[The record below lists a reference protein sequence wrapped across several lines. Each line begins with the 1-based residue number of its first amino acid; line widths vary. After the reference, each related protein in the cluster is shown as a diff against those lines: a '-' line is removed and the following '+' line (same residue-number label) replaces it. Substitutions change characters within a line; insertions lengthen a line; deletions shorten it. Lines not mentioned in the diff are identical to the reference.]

1 MKKSL
6 TALALLT
13 TATITLAGCGSKGAD
28 PAPTSVETTTATASA
43 DATESAA
50 ASKTLELLNG
60 LTFKGEAMQ
69 AKTLNDEEKVALQEN
84 SSSQMAADF
93 AESVQP
99 AECAAALKEMLA
111 DQLTPEQLS
120 QLDMSNASVA
130 TDAFF
135 ASASASAAG
144 NAAGLAGIAPD
155 PQLQEKYLQAC
166 KEYSFGEGDMAV
178 KISTEA
184 EDVQIPGFDSA
195 RLMKMKSTVGDKESQ
210 SFNLEAH
217 KGDVL
222 VSVFAVNLTG
232 TEVSEADVV
241 DTATQ
246 IGAKLK

>member
-135 ASASASAAG
+135 ASASATG
-144 NAAGLAGIAPD
+144 NAAGLAGIATD

-195 RLMKMKSTVGDKESQ
+195 KLMKMKSTVGDKESQ